1 MRPAVKTPRLTA
13 GLIWQ
18 PETGPM
24 PYAAAISPKPKANAI
39 PKTPTLSPATTAVPQ
54 PKSTRMKVPIN
65 SARYFFMITPP
76 VFVAYLRAH
85 TDLTAGPEA
94 REALPVE
101 KSEGWQ
107 RKAPRTE
114 SECCR
119 DERCKS
125 TKKQFAC
132 IDSVGLKILK
142 TTRALRKRLNRRR

>member
-54 PKSTRMKVPIN
+54 PKSTRMNVPIN

-94 REALPVE
+94 REDCQ
-101 KSEGWQ
+101 WRNQ
-107 RKAPRTE
+107 RDGNGKRRAR
-114 SECCR
+114 R
-119 DERCKS
+119 
-125 TKKQFAC
+125 A
-132 IDSVGLKILK
+132 SVAEMNGVSQQK
-142 TTRALRKRLNRRR
+142 